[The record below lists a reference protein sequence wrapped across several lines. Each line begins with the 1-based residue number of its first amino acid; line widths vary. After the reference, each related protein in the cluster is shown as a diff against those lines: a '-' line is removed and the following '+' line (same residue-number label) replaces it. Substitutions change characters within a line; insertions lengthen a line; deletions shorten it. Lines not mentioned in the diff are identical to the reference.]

1 MFYDAKKLT
10 FIAALSMSATVLANN
25 EPVDYHFYNSDEEVQ
40 IDGDLSEPVWQ
51 QATKMELPYNI
62 NPGENTPA
70 PVKTE
75 VMLFENG
82 ESVFVAFK
90 AYDPNPEQIRAYY
103 RNRDTIFQD
112 DFVGIVLDTFNDER
126 RAYEFFVNAYGVQGD
141 LIKDD
146 TQGGR
151 EDSNWD
157 AIWDSAG
164 QITDDG
170 YIVEMEIP
178 FKALRFPSD
187 QEAMTWGIDAM
198 RVYPRDSR
206 MVLSSNKSERDIDC
220 HLCQISKING
230 LKDLK
235 QGSNFQLTPTITA
248 SRNDEKEDVPGPWEE
263 GDFDGEAGI
272 DLRWGVNQNLY
283 LNATLNP
290 DFSTVEAD
298 AAQLDVNNTFALF
311 TREKRPFF
319 LDGKDYFN
327 TQRMNLVHT
336 RNINAPEYG
345 VKLTGKNGA
354 HTYGVLAA
362 NDKSTSFL
370 VPGSSGS
377 DVADHEVNSDAFVGR
392 YMMDIGER
400 SNVGVLVTDRAGES
414 YHNTVTSIDGRH
426 QFNKAN
432 SINYQV
438 AYSDTTNPQEV
449 VDDFEEDYSVKK
461 SQSDR
466 AYSLGYVHRTR
477 DYTLRASYADFGK
490 DFRADLGF
498 VGRNNYKR
506 GVIGGSYTWYG
517 EEGSDWTRW
526 GVWGDYDKTY
536 DQDGLMLEEEVEMHG
551 NLQGPKQFTTNFG
564 IVHRKAYWEGD
575 YYNITNPMMFARF
588 DPLPNLRVWA
598 WGMGG
603 DRIDYHNNQKGDGLN
618 LELGGNLKIGKHAS
632 TEVNFNHSTLDVDGG
647 KLFTAD
653 QFDVRFN
660 YQFNLKS
667 SIRLIVQYTD
677 IERDTSLYT
686 YDEGTEEDDKK
697 DHIDRYFSTSL
708 LYAYKLNPQSLFY
721 LGYSDGGYQDDDLN
735 DLEKDNRSLFMK
747 VSYAWQM

>member
-1 MFYDAKKLT
+1 MLKKNKIGLLT
-10 FIAALSMSATVLANN
+10 LWLACAPSLCIAADS
-25 EPVDYHFYNSDEEVQ
+25 EVDYHFYNSNEPVE
-40 IDGDLSEPVWQ
+40 IDGQLDEPVWQ
-51 QATKMELPYNI
+51 AATKMELAYNI
-62 NPGENTPA
+62 NPGDNTPA

-103 RNRDTIFQD
+103 RNRDTLFQD
-112 DFVGIVLDTFNDER
+112 DFVGIILDTFNDER
-126 RAYEFFVNAYGVQGD
+126 RAYEFFVNPYGVQGD

-146 TQGGR
+146 TQGGN
-151 EDSNWD
+151 EDANWD

-164 QITDDG
+164 RITEDG
-170 YIVEMEIP
+170 YVVEMEIP
-178 FKALRFPSD
+178 FKALRFPGD

-198 RVYPRDSR
+198 RIYPRDSR
-206 MVLSSNKSERDIDC
+206 MVLSSNRSERDIDC

-230 LKDLK
+230 LKNLK
-235 QGSNFQLTPTITA
+235 QGNNFQLTPTITA
-248 SRNDEKEDVPGPWEE
+248 SRSDSKDDVPGPWQE
-263 GDFDGEAGI
+263 GDFDAEAGL
-272 DLRWGVNQNLY
+272 DLRWGINQNLY

-336 RNINAPEYG
+336 RNIAAPEYG
-345 VKLTGKNGA
+345 VKLTGKSGK
-354 HTYGVLAA
+354 HTYGVLSA
-362 NDKSTSFL
+362 NDTSTSFL
-370 VPGSSGS
+370 MPGSTGS
-377 DVADHEVNSDAFVGR
+377 DLAELEDLSSDIFVGR

-400 SNVGVLVTDRAGES
+400 SNVGLLVTDRSGQG

-426 QFNKAN
+426 QINTAN
-432 SINYQV
+432 SVSYQV
-438 AYSDTTNPQEV
+438 AYSDSTNPDEV
-449 VDDFEEDYSVKK
+449 VDDFEVGSR
-461 SQSDR
+461 QSDA
-466 AYSLGYVHRTR
+466 AYSIGYLHRTR
-477 DYTLRASYADFGK
+477 DYSLRASHVDFGE

-498 VGRNNYKR
+498 MGRNNFR
-506 GVIGGSYTWYG
+506 RSVVGGSYTWYG

-526 GVWGDYDKTY
+526 GVWGDWDKTY
-536 DQDGLMLEEEVEMHG
+536 DQDGTMLEEEVEMHG
-551 NLQGPKQFTTNFG
+551 NIRGPKQFTTNFG
-564 IVHRKAYWEGD
+564 LVHRKAYWEGE
-575 YYNITNPMMFARF
+575 YYHITNPMMFARF

-603 DRIDYHNNQKGDGLN
+603 DRIDYHNNQKCDGLN

-632 TEVNFNHSTLDVDGG
+632 TEVNFNHGSLDVKGG
-647 KLFTAD
+647 ELFSAN
-653 QFDVRFN
+653 QYDVRFN

-667 SIRLIVQYTD
+667 SVRLVLQYTD

-686 YDEGTEEDDKK
+686 YDEDTEEEDKK
-697 DHIDRYFSTSL
+697 DAISRYFSTSL
-708 LYAYKLNPQSLFY
+708 LYSYKLNPQSLFY
-721 LGYSDGGYQDDDLN
+721 LGYSDGGFQDDELN
-735 DLEKDNRSLFMK
+735 DLERDSRQVFMK